1 LPTAWAVTERNS
13 ISSIREEGY
22 HELHHSEIS
31 LESNSQ
37 GQSRREIMDI
47 LKSKASCKAG
57 GCAKPAVISLAAREL
72 CLDHF
77 LFSCYER
84 LDMLEPMVRSRPL
97 DRAEVQAIRGL
108 LEECSNRTL
117 LVCLRH
123 EPLTNLDRS
132 RLLEILLLCG
142 DLQLMISKSLFPAG
156 SSPSPYSFDV
166 LSRSVRPRE
175 KQGSQQKKRPRT
187 NES

>member
-1 LPTAWAVTERNS
+1 
-13 ISSIREEGY
+13 
-22 HELHHSEIS
+22 
-31 LESNSQ
+31 
-37 GQSRREIMDI
+37 MDI
-47 LKSKASCKAG
+47 LKNKESCKAG
-57 GCAKPAVISLAAREL
+57 GCAKPAVMSLAAREL

-84 LDMLEPMVRSRPL
+84 LDMLEPMIRSRPL
-97 DRAEVQAIRGL
+97 DRTQVQAIRGL

-142 DLQLMISKSLFPAG
+142 DLQLMISRSLFPSG
-156 SSPSPYSFDV
+156 SSPSHNSLV
-166 LSRSVRPRE
+166 VHRE
-175 KQGSQQKKRPRT
+175 KARPPHNKTSQQKKRPPT
-187 NES
+187 NQA

>member
-1 LPTAWAVTERNS
+1 ME
-13 ISSIREEGY
+13 
-22 HELHHSEIS
+22 
-31 LESNSQ
+31 
-37 GQSRREIMDI
+37 I
-47 LKSKASCKAG
+47 LKNKESCKAG
-57 GCAKPAVISLAAREL
+57 SCAKPAVISLAAREL

-84 LDMLEPMVRSRPL
+84 LDVLEPMVRSRPL
-97 DRAEVQAIRGL
+97 DRTEVQSIRGQ

-142 DLQLMISKSLFPAG
+142 DLQLMISKSLFHSG
-156 SSPSPYSFDV
+156 SSPHRYSLDA
-166 LSRSVRPRE
+166 LSEHARPRGNQASQPK
-175 KQGSQQKKRPRT
+175 KQPPT

>member
-1 LPTAWAVTERNS
+1 MHYA
-13 ISSIREEGY
+13 
-22 HELHHSEIS
+22 EIS
-31 LESNSQ
+31 LEANSK
-37 GQSRREIMDI
+37 GQSRQGIMDI
-47 LKSKASCKAG
+47 LKNTESCKAG

-97 DRAEVQAIRGL
+97 DRTEVQAIRGL
-108 LEECSNRTL
+108 LEECSNHTL

-142 DLQLMISKSLFPAG
+142 DLQLLMSKSLSHSG
-156 SSPSPYSFDV
+156 TS
-166 LSRSVRPRE
+166 LSRHSLDLLSQNARPRE
-175 KQGSQQKKRPRT
+175 NRVSQPKKRPPV

>member
-1 LPTAWAVTERNS
+1 
-13 ISSIREEGY
+13 
-22 HELHHSEIS
+22 
-31 LESNSQ
+31 
-37 GQSRREIMDI
+37 MDI
-47 LKSKASCKAG
+47 LKNKENCKAG
-57 GCAKPAVISLAAREL
+57 SCAKPAVISLSSREL

-84 LDMLEPMVRSRPL
+84 LDTIEPQVRSRL
-97 DRAEVQAIRGL
+97 VDRTEVQAIRGL

-142 DLQLMISKSLFPAG
+142 ELQLMLSKSLFHSP
-156 SSPSPYSFDV
+156 SSPSRYSFDV
-166 LSRSVRPRE
+166 PSENARPGE
-175 KQGSQQKKRPRT
+175 NPGSQAKKRPLA